1 MLSRRAGNVVHCDRD
16 ALVAEARRAGCTL
29 ELVPMM
35 GDFVTRGA
43 PLVRVQGD
51 GARLDRERVRQL
63 IVLDN
68 ERTHADDPAYGFR
81 KLVDVAQRA
90 LGTSSNDAT
99 TAVQVV
105 NRLHDC
111 LRQIADR
118 PFPNGHIRD
127 EDDELRL
134 IERVLDWDGYVRLAF
149 DEIRLAAG
157 GYPQV
162 TRRLEAA
169 LADLKTVAPAERQP
183 ALDRQLRLLE
193 RGVARALEDED
204 DRRAALVADAQG
216 IGSGADVAIR

>member
-1 MLSRRAGNVVHCDRD
+1 VVN
-16 ALVAEARRAGCTL
+16 
-29 ELVPMM
+29 
-35 GDFVTRGA
+35 GA
-43 PLVRVQGD
+43 Q
-51 GARLDRERVRQL
+51 LDRERVRQL
-63 IVLDN
+63 IALDN
-68 ERTHADDPAYGFR
+68 ERTHSDDPAYGFR

-118 PFPNGHIRD
+118 PFPNGHLRD
-127 EDDELRL
+127 EGDELRL

-193 RGVARALEDED
+193 AAVARALEDED
-204 DRRAALVADAQG
+204 DRRAALVADEQG

>member
-1 MLSRRAGNVVHCDRD
+1 
-16 ALVAEARRAGCTL
+16 
-29 ELVPMM
+29 MM

-43 PLVRVQGD
+43 PLVRVQGE
-51 GARLDRERVRQL
+51 GARLDRERGRQL
-63 IVLDN
+63 IALDN
-68 ERTHADDPAYGFR
+68 ERTHGDDPAYGFR

-90 LGTSSNDAT
+90 LGTAANDAT
-99 TAVQVV
+99 TVVQVV
-105 NRLHDC
+105 NRLHGC

-118 PFPNGHIRD
+118 PFPNGHLRD

-157 GYPQV
+157 GFPQV

-183 ALDRQLRLLE
+183 ALDRQLHLLAL
-193 RGVARALEDED
+193 GVARALDDED